1 MNQAPSVIS
10 GSMIIAGT
18 AIGAGMLA
26 NPTATSGVWFFGS
39 ILVLCYVWLCMG
51 LSGLMLLEVR
61 LRFPT
66 GSSFHSM
73 VKQLLGTKWNVICAM
88 SLTFVLYSL
97 TYAYISIGGGLTM
110 EAINQLPLLEAPVS
124 RTVAATLFVLVL
136 AVVVVSSTHW
146 VGRLSTLL
154 IAAMLVSFAIAVVG
168 VFPHVQ
174 WAKLTNQ
181 AGDAVYWRYAW
192 LALPVCL
199 ASFGFHGNV
208 PGLVDYYQGEAKPVA
223 QSILFGSGLALV
235 LYGLWQTAVQG
246 TLARSEFGAVIA
258 ADGDVAVLLAAMSA
272 HLNTESM
279 RSWLHVFAYFAIVS
293 SCLGVTL
300 GLFDYIRD
308 AFGLNNQLSG
318 RVKAAMLTFLPPLF
332 AYGLMPTGFVKVMG
346 YVGLMAAMWA
356 VLVPAMLVRASRK
369 KYADADLYRA
379 PGGSLGPY
387 FVVLFGV
394 LVIGVQLLLLG
405 GKLPV
410 YTGI

>member
-1 MNQAPSVIS
+1 MNQIPSVIS

-61 LRFPT
+61 LRFPI
-66 GSSFHSM
+66 GASFHSM
-73 VKQLLGTKWNVICAM
+73 VKQLLGTKWNVICTI

-97 TYAYISIGGGLTM
+97 TYAYISIGSGLTQ
-110 EAINQLPLLEAPVS
+110 EAINQLPLAVSVS
-124 RTVAATLFVLVL
+124 RTAAAVLFILVL

-154 IAAMLVSFAIAVVG
+154 IAAMLVSFIIAVAG
-168 VFPHVQ
+168 VIPHVQ
-174 WAKLTNQ
+174 WEKLVNRTDE
-181 AGDAVYWRYAW
+181 AIYWRYAW

-223 QSILFGSGLALV
+223 RSILLGSGLALM
-235 LYGLWQTAVQG
+235 LYALWQTAVQG
-246 TLARSEFGAVIA
+246 TLARSEFGAVIV

-272 HLNTESM
+272 YLNTESM
-279 RSWLHVFAYFAIVS
+279 KSWLHVFAYLAIVS

-308 AFGLNNQLSG
+308 AFGLNNRLSG
-318 RVKAAMLTFLPPLF
+318 RVKAAMLTFLPPLL

-346 YVGLMAAMWA
+346 YVGLMAAIWA
-356 VLVPAMLVRASRK
+356 VLVPAMLVRVSRK
-369 KYADADLYRA
+369 RHSDSGLYRA
-379 PGGSLGPY
+379 PGGAIGPY
-387 FVVLFGV
+387 FVVFFGV
-394 LVIGVQLLLLG
+394 LVIGVQLLLLA

-410 YTGI
+410 YNGI